1 MAAVFWDDEGWLL
14 VDFLDG
20 GDSITVGRYCS
31 TLECF
36 GRPFIP
42 EGIGCCA
49 RPSSF
54 CTTSLG
60 PTLPTGHVTD
70 FCQKAMVH
78 PPNSPYLTHSD
89 FHLFGPLEKHL
100 TGQRF
105 AIDADVKQSFTSWF
119 QGLDADF
126 FYADLQTFVSS
137 ETQFMSVVT
146 TSRSDVCHPLPTY
159 HVYIEVRMKCLS
171 PWYLLRYF

>member
-1 MAAVFWDDEGWLL
+1 MKHGLMAQGSLTLKHPSYSATKKVKATRSVRKVMAAVFWDDEGWLL

-70 FCQKAMVH
+70 FC
-78 PPNSPYLTHSD
+78 
-89 FHLFGPLEKHL
+89 
-100 TGQRF
+100 
-105 AIDADVKQSFTSWF
+105 
-119 QGLDADF
+119 
-126 FYADLQTFVSS
+126 
-137 ETQFMSVVT
+137 
-146 TSRSDVCHPLPTY
+146 
-159 HVYIEVRMKCLS
+159 
-171 PWYLLRYF
+171 